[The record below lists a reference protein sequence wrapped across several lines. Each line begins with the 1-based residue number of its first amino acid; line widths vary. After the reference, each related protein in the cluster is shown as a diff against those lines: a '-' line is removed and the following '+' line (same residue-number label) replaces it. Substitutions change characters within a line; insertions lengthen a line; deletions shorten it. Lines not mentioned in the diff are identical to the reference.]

1 MEFLHAPPI
10 QGGARPSGMPSD
22 FNLDVRLALLGSLVL
37 EVTQVVGGIAAC
49 IGLLSL
55 VFGLAC

>member
-1 MEFLHAPPI
+1 
-10 QGGARPSGMPSD
+10 MPSD